1 MAGNTFGKAF
11 QVTTFGESHGRAMGL
26 IVDGC
31 PPGLPLEE
39 AVIQEELDK
48 RKPGQMEYS
57 SSRKE
62 PDQVQILSGTMD
74 GITTGSPIGM
84 AVFNRDAKSEA
95 YDPIKNLFRPGHAD
109 ITYFKKY
116 GLRDH
121 RGGGRSS
128 ARETVSRVAAG
139 VVAQAVLDQHGVQ
152 VEAYTVELAGVKVNR
167 IDLEEIENNEFRSPD
182 QDAVLE
188 MRSSL
193 DRVREAGDS
202 AGGIVEV
209 LVRNCPAGLGEPVF
223 DKLDAELAKAVMS
236 IGAVKAVEIGAG
248 MEAARLM
255 GSENNDPITPD
266 GFASNRSGG
275 ILGGISNGDE
285 IIVRAAV
292 KPIPSIAREQQTVD
306 LDFKPATISVGGRH
320 DVSAIPRINP
330 VCRAMVRLV
339 LADHILR
346 QQTVRK

>member
-11 QVTTFGESHGRAMGL
+11 RVTTFGESHGPAMGL
-26 IVDGC
+26 IIDGC
-31 PPGLPLEE
+31 PPGLALDEP
-39 AVIQEELDK
+39 VIQEELDK
-48 RKPGQMEYS
+48 RRPGQMAYS

-84 AVFNRDAKSEA
+84 AVYNRDANSKA
-95 YDPIKNLFRPGHAD
+95 YDPIKTLFRPGHAD

-139 VVAQAVLDQHGVQ
+139 VVAQAVLDQSEVK
-152 VEAYTVELAGVKVNR
+152 VTAYTVELAGVRVKR
-167 IDLEEIENNEFRSPD
+167 IDLDEVDNNEFRSPD
-182 QDAVLE
+182 PEAVPE
-188 MRSSL
+188 MRASL
-193 DRVREAGDS
+193 ARVREAGDS

-209 LVRNCPAGLGEPVF
+209 KVRNCPPGLGEPVF
-223 DKLDAELAKAVMS
+223 DKLDADLAKAIMS

-248 MEAARLM
+248 IEAAGLL
-255 GSENNDPITPD
+255 GSENNDAITPD
-266 GFASNRSGG
+266 GFASNRAGG

-285 IIVRAAV
+285 IIIRAAV
-292 KPIPSIAREQQTVD
+292 KPIPSIAKEQQTVD
-306 LDFKPATISVGGRH
+306 LDFNPATITVEGRH
-320 DVSAIPRINP
+320 DVSAIPRVNP

-339 LADHILR
+339 LADHFLR
-346 QQTVRK
+346 QQMVRK

>member
-31 PPGLPLEE
+31 PPGLLLEE
-39 AVIQEELDK
+39 TVIQGELDK
-48 RKPGQMEYS
+48 RKPGQMKYS

-95 YDPIKNLFRPGHAD
+95 YDPIKSLFRPGHAD
-109 ITYFKKY
+109 ITYYKKY

-152 VEAYTVELAGVKVNR
+152 VDAYTVELAGVKVNR
-167 IDLEEIENNEFRSPD
+167 IDLGEVENNEFRSPD
-182 QDAVLE
+182 PDAVPA

-202 AGGIVEV
+202 AGGIVEI

-223 DKLDAELAKAVMS
+223 DKLDAELAKAIMS

-248 MEAARLM
+248 IEAARLR
-255 GSENNDPITPD
+255 GSENNDPILPD

-339 LADHILR
+339 LADHLLR

>member
-1 MAGNTFGKAF
+1 MAGNTFGKVF

-39 AVIQEELDK
+39 TVIQEELDK
-48 RKPGQMEYS
+48 RKPGQMKYS

-62 PDQVQILSGTMD
+62 PDQVQILSGAMD

-95 YDPIKNLFRPGHAD
+95 YDPIKSLFRPGHAD

-139 VVAQAVLDQHGVQ
+139 VVAQAVLDQYGVQ

-167 IDLEEIENNEFRSPD
+167 IDLGEVENNEFRSPD
-182 QDAVLE
+182 PDAVPE
-188 MRSSL
+188 MNSSL

-223 DKLDAELAKAVMS
+223 DKLDAELAKAIMS

-248 MEAARLM
+248 IEAARLM
-255 GSENNDPITPD
+255 GSENNDPILPD

-306 LDFKPATISVGGRH
+306 LDFTPATISVGGRH

-339 LADHILR
+339 LADHLLR

>member
-1 MAGNTFGKAF
+1 MAGNTFGQAF
-11 QVTTFGESHGRAMGL
+11 RVTTFGESHGPAMGL
-26 IVDGC
+26 IIDGC
-31 PPGLPLEE
+31 PPGLALDEP
-39 AVIQEELDK
+39 VIQEELDK
-48 RKPGQMEYS
+48 RKPGQMAYS

-84 AVFNRDAKSEA
+84 AVYNRDAQSKA
-95 YDPIKNLFRPGHAD
+95 YDPIKRLFRPGHAD

-139 VVAQAVLDQHGVQ
+139 VVAQAVLDQIEVK
-152 VEAYTVELAGVKVNR
+152 VTAYTVALAGVRVKR
-167 IDLEEIENNEFRSPD
+167 IDLDEVDNNEFKSPD
-182 QDAVLE
+182 PEAVPKMLA
-188 MRSSL
+188 SL
-193 DRVREAGDS
+193 AKVREAGDS

-209 LVRNCPAGLGEPVF
+209 MVRNCPPGLGEPVF
-223 DKLDAELAKAVMS
+223 DKLDADLAKAVMS

-248 MEAARLM
+248 VEAAGLL

-266 GFASNRSGG
+266 GFASNRAGG

-285 IIVRAAV
+285 IIIRAAV
-292 KPIPSIAREQQTVD
+292 KPIPSIAIEQQTVD
-306 LDFKPATISVGGRH
+306 LDFNPATITVEGRH

-339 LADHILR
+339 LADHLLR